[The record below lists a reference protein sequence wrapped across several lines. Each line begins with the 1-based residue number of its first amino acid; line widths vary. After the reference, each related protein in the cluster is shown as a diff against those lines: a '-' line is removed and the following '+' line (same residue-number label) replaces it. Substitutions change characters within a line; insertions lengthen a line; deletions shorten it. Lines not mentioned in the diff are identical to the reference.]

1 MLVWLGQANNF
12 ISEIHNSIKKIY
24 YLLQRDSAIFTV
36 AHNVEEVYDAYEKDI
51 AIVSFYFKEATLFE
65 YTK

>member
-1 MLVWLGQANNF
+1 MHIITSLRFNNVK
-12 ISEIHNSIKKIY
+12 EIY
-24 YLLQRDSAIFTV
+24 YLLQRDSAIFT
-36 AHNVEEVYDAYEKDI
+36 ATHNVEEAYDAYEKDI